1 MNGGRYEWSTRRTAR
16 LFVAVGL
23 AVSGLALAGC
33 GSEDDSSSA
42 GTQASQPT
50 TTQPMTTEAATPNI
64 VETAVAAGDFSTLTS
79 LLEQAGLAETLAEGG
94 PFTVF
99 APTDA
104 AFAKVPKATLDSL
117 AADSAKLKGV
127 LLYHV
132 VEGEA
137 RASDVAELSSAK
149 TLNGASVARQTNGS
163 TVRVGGA
170 RVLQADVEASNGVIH
185 VIDEVLIPA

>member
-1 MNGGRYEWSTRRTAR
+1 MSKSIR
-16 LFVAVGL
+16 LLAATGLAAGGL
-23 AVSGLALAGC
+23 AVAGC
-33 GSEDDSSSA
+33 GGGDDSSSA
-42 GTQASQPT
+42 GMQTSPPATTQEMT
-50 TTQPMTTEAATPNI
+50 TTESAAPNI
-64 VETAVAAGDFSTLTS
+64 VETAVAAGDFTTLTS
-79 LLEQAGLAETLAEGG
+79 LLEQAGLAETLAENG

-117 AADSAKLKGV
+117 AADTAMLKRV

-149 TLNGASVARQTNGS
+149 TLNGASVALDANGD

-170 RVLQADVEASNGVIH
+170 RLLQADVEASNGVIH